1 MDRNEEA
8 VEQPLGAA
16 ALSRRGL
23 LGTAAAGTASAI
35 SLGFPPMAA
44 AQASARPARNP
55 QPSAEAQERMLQLV
69 YDLMAAKKAH
79 DVAGLL
85 RIYHPEVVLEQPS
98 LGVRNQGRAALRPS
112 LELFAKVFPDYERD
126 FEGSAFDGNTLVSW
140 GTARVTL
147 TGEFNGHKPNGM
159 RAAVMTFIVY
169 KFADDKI
176 VYEGHHWDL
185 ASLCHQS
192 GVPVEAVKPMKRQGA

>member
-1 MDRNEEA
+1 MNENERSA
-8 VEQPLGAA
+8 GQATGAA
-16 ALSRRGL
+16 ASLRRGF
-23 LGTAAAGTASAI
+23 LGTAAAGLTCAM
-35 SLGFPPMAA
+35 SLGLPSTAG
-44 AQASARPARNP
+44 AQASGRPARKP
-55 QPSAEAQERMLQLV
+55 QESAEWQERMLRLV

-85 RIYHPEVVLEQPS
+85 RIYHPDVVLEQPS

-147 TGEFNGHKPNGM
+147 TGEFDGHKPNGAL
-159 RAAVMTFIVY
+159 AAVMTFIVY
-169 KFADDKI
+169 RFADDRI

-185 ASLCHQS
+185 ASICHQS
-192 GVPVEAVKPMKRQGA
+192 GIPVEAVKPMKRQA

>member
-1 MDRNEEA
+1 M
-8 VEQPLGAA
+8 
-16 ALSRRGL
+16 
-23 LGTAAAGTASAI
+23 
-35 SLGFPPMAA
+35 
-44 AQASARPARNP
+44 
-55 QPSAEAQERMLQLV
+55 
-69 YDLMAAKKAH
+69 
-79 DVAGLL
+79 
-85 RIYHPEVVLEQPS
+85 LEQPS

-112 LELFAKVFPDYERD
+112 LELFAKVFPDYERE

-147 TGEFNGHKPNGM
+147 TGEFNGYKPNGT

-192 GVPVEAVKPMKRQGA
+192 GIPVEAVKPMKPQGA